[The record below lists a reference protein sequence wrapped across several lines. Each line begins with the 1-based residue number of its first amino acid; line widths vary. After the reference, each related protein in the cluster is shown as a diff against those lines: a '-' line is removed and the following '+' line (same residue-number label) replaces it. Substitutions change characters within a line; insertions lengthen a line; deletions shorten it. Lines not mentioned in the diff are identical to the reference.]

1 MLKQRHKL
9 NFRELV
15 LRCIESSDAEQRR
28 IFHRMLHA
36 TTRNKQKTRNRRNKH
51 CFGTSKTGAPRA
63 AHKQHPHLLPNTL
76 SSKGA
81 NHGVLLAVHPA
92 LRPPRSAPYRGERT
106 LKLGEFI
113 YHLCRANPPK
123 LGRIRVDFEKL

>member
-15 LRCIESSDAEQRR
+15 LRCFESSDAEQRR

-81 NHGVLLAVHPA
+81 NQGVLLALHPA
-92 LRPPRSAPYRGERT
+92 LRPPRSAPYRGGCT
-106 LKLGEFI
+106 SKLGEVI
-113 YHLCRANPPK
+113 CNLSDEKTPK
-123 LGRIRVDFEKL
+123 LGRFRVDCEKL

>member
-15 LRCIESSDAEQRR
+15 LRCFESSDAEQRR

-81 NHGVLLAVHPA
+81 NQGVLLALDPA
-92 LRPPRSAPYRGERT
+92 LRSPRSAPYRGGCT
-106 LKLGEFI
+106 SKLGECM
-113 YHLCRANPPK
+113 YHLLPESPPK